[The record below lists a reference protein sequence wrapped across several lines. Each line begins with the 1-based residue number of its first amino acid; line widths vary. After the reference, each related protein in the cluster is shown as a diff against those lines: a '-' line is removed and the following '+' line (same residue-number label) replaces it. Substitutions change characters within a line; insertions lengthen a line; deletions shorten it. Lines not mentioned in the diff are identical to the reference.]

1 MSSAQRLS
9 GGRQEHGRQERGRA
23 SERRG
28 RFAETKAIL
37 YLRCKLYRILA
48 RRMRNAAGEIDLIA
62 RSWNGVVCFVEVKAR
77 ADAAKAAEALGHAQ
91 RGRIA
96 RAAAL
101 YLGAHPKLRH
111 KVVRFDVLYV
121 VPGRLPRHLKNAWQL
136 D

>member
-1 MSSAQRLS
+1 M
-9 GGRQEHGRQERGRA
+9 GRA

-28 RFAETKAIL
+28 RFAETAAIF
-37 YLRCKLYRILA
+37 YLRCKLYRVLA
-48 RRMRNAAGEIDLIA
+48 RRMRNAAGEIDLIV
-62 RSWNGVVCFVEVKAR
+62 RSLDGILCFVEVKAR
-77 ADAAKAAEALGHAQ
+77 PDAARAAEALGYEQ

-101 YLGAHPKLRH
+101 YLAKNRALGH
-111 KVVRFDVLYV
+111 KAVRFDVLYV